1 MRGSRRGGSREARIL
16 PKTPGAAKGETRP
29 GTRAMTLTHP
39 FHHAEF
45 VTTAAEWRQ
54 LPADG
59 APEVAFAGRS
69 NSGKSSAINA
79 LAQRTRLAYVSRTPG
94 RTQHINFFRAPSGVL
109 LADLPGYGYAE
120 VPASVR
126 RHWKMFLARYLAE
139 RVPLVG
145 LVLMMDA
152 RHPLTALDR
161 QMLDWFLPTGRPV
174 QALLT
179 KADKLSAAEQRR
191 VLDRARHTAVELYG
205 GRAAAI
211 GVQLFSATRRVGLA
225 EAEHAIGAWLR
236 GHAPIATAEKERPRH
251 QGE

>member
-1 MRGSRRGGSREARIL
+1 MVLR
-16 PKTPGAAKGETRP
+16 
-29 GTRAMTLTHP
+29 HP
-39 FHHAEF
+39 FHQAEF
-45 VTTAAEWRQ
+45 VTTAAEWKQ
-54 LPADG
+54 LPAGG

-94 RTQHINFFRAPSGVL
+94 RTQHINFFRAPSGAL

-126 RHWKMFLARYLAE
+126 RHWKMFLTRYLVE
-139 RVPLVG
+139 RMPLVG

-174 QALLT
+174 QVLLT
-179 KADKLSAAEQRR
+179 KADKLSAAEQRQALECSR
-191 VLDRARHTAVELYG
+191 RALVELYG
-205 GRAAAI
+205 PGAGAV
-211 GVQLFSATRRVGLA
+211 GVQLFSATRRVGLT
-225 EAEHAIGAWLR
+225 EAERAIGAWLDA
-236 GHAPIATAEKERPRH
+236 HTPIALEKERPRH

>member
-1 MRGSRRGGSREARIL
+1 L
-16 PKTPGAAKGETRP
+16 K
-29 GTRAMTLTHP
+29 HP

-45 VTTAAEWRQ
+45 LTTAAEWRQ

-94 RTQHINFFRAPSGVL
+94 RTQHINFFRAPSGAL

-120 VPASVR
+120 VPANVR

-139 RVPLVG
+139 RAPLVG

-152 RHPLTALDR
+152 RHPLTGLDR

-179 KADKLSAAEQRR
+179 KADKLSAVEQRQA
-191 VLDRARHTAVELYG
+191 LDRSRRALAELYG
-205 GRAAAI
+205 ASAAGV

-225 EAEHAIGAWLR
+225 EAERAIGAWLDA
-236 GHAPIATAEKERPRH
+236 HAPIAVAEKERPRH

>member
-1 MRGSRRGGSREARIL
+1 
-16 PKTPGAAKGETRP
+16 
-29 GTRAMTLTHP
+29 MTLKHL

-54 LPADG
+54 LPTDG
-59 APEVAFAGRS
+59 APEIAFAGRS

-79 LAQRTRLAYVSRTPG
+79 LVQRTRLAYVSRTPG

-126 RHWKMFLARYLAE
+126 RHWKMFLTRYLVE
-139 RVPLVG
+139 RMPLVG

-179 KADKLSAAEQRR
+179 KADKLSAAEQRQALER
-191 VLDRARHTAVELYG
+191 SRLVLVETYG
-205 GRAAAI
+205 ANAAAV

-225 EAEHAIGAWLR
+225 EAEGAIGAWL
-236 GHAPIATAEKERPRH
+236 GAHAPIVAAKKERPRH

>member
-1 MRGSRRGGSREARIL
+1 
-16 PKTPGAAKGETRP
+16 
-29 GTRAMTLTHP
+29 MTSKHP

-45 VTTAAEWRQ
+45 LTTAAEWRQ

-94 RTQHINFFRAPSGVL
+94 RTQHINFFRVPSGAL

-126 RHWKMFLARYLAE
+126 RHWKLFLARYLVE

-152 RHPLTALDR
+152 RHPLSALDR

-174 QALLT
+174 QVLLT
-179 KADKLSAAEQRR
+179 KADKLSAAEQRQ
-191 VLDRARHTAVELYG
+191 VLDRSR
-205 GRAAAI
+205 RALAALHGAGAATV
-211 GVQLFSATRRVGLA
+211 GVQLFSAPRRVGLT
-225 EAEHAIGAWLR
+225 EAEHAINAWLDAR
-236 GHAPIATAEKERPRH
+236 ALIATAEKERPRH

>member
-1 MRGSRRGGSREARIL
+1 MAL
-16 PKTPGAAKGETRP
+16 KH
-29 GTRAMTLTHP
+29 L

-59 APEVAFAGRS
+59 APEIAFAGRS

-79 LAQRTRLAYVSRTPG
+79 LVQRTRLAYVSRTPG

-120 VPASVR
+120 VPPSVR
-126 RHWKMFLARYLAE
+126 RHWKMFLTRYLVE
-139 RVPLVG
+139 RMPLVG

-179 KADKLSAAEQRR
+179 KADKLSAAEQRQALER
-191 VLDRARHTAVELYG
+191 SRLALAEIYG
-205 GRAAAI
+205 ASAAAV

-225 EAEHAIGAWLR
+225 EAESAIGAWL
-236 GHAPIATAEKERPRH
+236 GAHAPTVAAKKERPRH

>member
-1 MRGSRRGGSREARIL
+1 MREMSLG
-16 PKTPGAAKGETRP
+16 
-29 GTRAMTLTHP
+29 HP
-39 FHHAEF
+39 FRNAEF

-79 LAQRTRLAYVSRTPG
+79 LAQRSRLAYVSRTPG
-94 RTQHINFFRAPSGVL
+94 RTQHINFFRTPAGFL

-126 RHWKMFLARYLAE
+126 RHWKTFLARYLVE
-139 RVPLVG
+139 RAPLVG

-174 QALLT
+174 RALLT

-191 VLDRARHTAVELYG
+191 VLDHTRHTAVALYG
-205 GRAAAI
+205 ANAAAI
-211 GVQLFSATRRVGLA
+211 GLQLFSATRRVGLA
-225 EAEHAIGAWLR
+225 EAERAIGAWLAA
-236 GHAPIATAEKERPRH
+236 HAPIAAAEKERPRH

>member
-1 MRGSRRGGSREARIL
+1 
-16 PKTPGAAKGETRP
+16 
-29 GTRAMTLTHP
+29 LTHP

-54 LPADG
+54 LPTGG

-94 RTQHINFFRAPSGVL
+94 RTQHINFFRAPSGAL

-120 VPASVR
+120 VPVGVR
-126 RHWKMFLARYLAE
+126 RHWQSFLARYLAE
-139 RVPLVG
+139 RAPLVG
-145 LVLMMDA
+145 LVLVMDA

-174 QALLT
+174 QVLLT
-179 KADKLSAAEQRR
+179 KADKLSAADRRR
-191 VLDRARHTAVELYG
+191 VLDDSRRTVAKLYG
-205 GRAAAI
+205 ADGDGI
-211 GVQLFSATRRVGLA
+211 GLQLFSATRRVGLP
-225 EAEHAIGAWLR
+225 EAENAIGAWLR
-236 GHAPIATAEKERPRH
+236 SL
-251 QGE
+251 